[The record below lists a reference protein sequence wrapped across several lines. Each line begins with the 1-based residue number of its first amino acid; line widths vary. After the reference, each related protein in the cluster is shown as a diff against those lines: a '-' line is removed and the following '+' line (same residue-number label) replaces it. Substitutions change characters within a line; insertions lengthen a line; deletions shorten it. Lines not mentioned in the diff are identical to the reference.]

1 MTLARD
7 PLLTTRREFLAVL
20 ACGSAGL
27 LGCLSSTES
36 HASSDS
42 PGGGSARFATRFAAP
57 TSGVTPGTYLL
68 NASNVN
74 DGALVVP
81 PGYDATKP
89 MPLVVALH
97 GAGGNPQQSIAL
109 LGASAASR
117 GFLLLAV
124 GSRGLTWDALTFK
137 FSYDVTFIDGALK
150 STFERCNVD
159 ASRIVI
165 QGFSDGATYA
175 LGLAL
180 ANGDL
185 FTRAVADSPGFI
197 AQSDSPAVGKPKFFF
212 SHGRLDSVLP
222 IDGASRIIVP
232 DLQKRG
238 YNVTYVEFDGGHQVP
253 ADILAQA
260 VDFMLS

>member
-1 MTLARD
+1 MTRSREAQ
-7 PLLTTRREFLAVL
+7 LTSRREFLTLL
-20 ACGSAGL
+20 AGSASL

-36 HASSDS
+36 HDASDP
-42 PGGGSARFATRFAAP
+42 PGGGSARFSTQFAAP
-57 TSGVTPGTYLL
+57 TSSVSPGTYAL
-68 NASNVN
+68 NASNAK
-74 DGALVVP
+74 DGSLVVP
-81 PGYDATKP
+81 PGYDPTKP

-97 GAGGNPQQSIAL
+97 GAGGNPQQAIAL

-124 GSRGLTWDALTFK
+124 GSRGVTGDALTFK

-150 STFERCNVD
+150 STFARCNVD

-197 AQSDSPAVGKPKFFF
+197 ARSDSPAVGKPTFFF

-222 IDGASRIIVP
+222 IDGASRVIVP
-232 DLQKRG
+232 DLLNRG
-238 YNVTYVEFDGGHQVP
+238 YAVTYVEFEGGHQVP
-253 ADILAQA
+253 AAIVTQA
-260 VDFMLS
+260 VDFILS